1 MLSKQSEDFLVKLRV
16 ELLFRG
22 KKEEDIEEI
31 EAELRDHLETAEQQG
46 ENVHA
51 IIDTPIKAYAD
62 QFSKHLPFINHLTK
76 YDAYFVLFMFALFT
90 IPDLFEQSYTL
101 TVSTILNAIFTFLIT
116 VIMGLYMIRKLILT
130 FGDSK
135 KTYIFGAMGGIL
147 IFGLIVLSTFLA
159 HHFPLYK
166 IVTLNQQESNIVGI
180 VLLMLVTMICYIL
193 KQKIYALILFL
204 VCLPNMIALVMT
216 QNGSRTDYLII
227 SLSLII
233 VFNIAFIVY
242 TFYQFRKDSKS
253 KN

>member
-1 MLSKQSEDFLVKLRV
+1 MLSKQAEDFLVKLRV

-31 EAELRDHLETAEQQG
+31 EAELRYHLETAEQQG
-46 ENVHA
+46 ENIHA

-76 YDAYFVLFMFALFT
+76 YVAYFVLFMFALFT

-135 KTYIFGAMGGIL
+135 KTYIFGAIGGIL
-147 IFGLIVLSTFLA
+147 IFGLILFGAFLA
-159 HHFPLYK
+159 HTFPLYE
-166 IVTLNQQESNIVGI
+166 IVTLTQQQSNITGVI
-180 VLLMLVTMICYIL
+180 LLLLIMLICVVL
-193 KQKIYALILFL
+193 KQKIYAVILFL
-204 VCLPNMIALVMT
+204 VCLPNIVALLTT
-216 QNGSRTDYLII
+216 QNGSRTQYLTI
-227 SLSLII
+227 SLSLFI
-233 VFNIAFIVY
+233 VLNIAFIVY